1 MGYNSCVEQLNSNA
15 NEMSHSKLTLK
26 QRFRVEAFLEEGW
39 FQKDIASRIK
49 ADPSTVSRELAR
61 FEGET
66 YDARKAHTQS
76 LARRKEAK
84 RKTKVL
90 LVNKTVHAY
99 VKEKLKLFWSPEQI
113 AERGEAEC
121 LGMVCH
127 ETIYQFIYEE
137 KPEWKIYLRQKKGKY
152 RRRNGTKAREKER
165 ENAKKKR
172 INTRETVVNTR
183 ERLGDWEGD
192 TVVGGEKT
200 TAILTH
206 VERRSGY
213 LMADLL
219 KKKNARIVQERTVR
233 RFAKLPK
240 DKKHTITYDNGSEFA
255 EHEFIERKTKM
266 PVYFAYPYHSWERG
280 TNENTNG
287 LLRQFFPKRSP
298 FGMLKQRDVDEA
310 VELINH
316 RPRKRLGYLTPH
328 EVFVLGMP
336 IAIQGRM

>member
-1 MGYNSCVEQLNSNA
+1 
-15 NEMSHSKLTLK
+15 MSHSKLTLK
-26 QRFRVEAFLEEGW
+26 QRFQIETFLEEGW
-39 FQKDIASRIK
+39 FQKDIALRIGV
-49 ADPSTVSRELAR
+49 DPSAVSRELSR
-61 FEGET
+61 FEGDV
-66 YDARKAHTQS
+66 YDARKAHSQS
-76 LARRKEAK
+76 LARRKAAK

-90 LVNKTVHAY
+90 LKNETVHAY
-99 VKEKLKLFWSPEQI
+99 VEEKLRLFWSPEQI
-113 AERGEAEC
+113 AGKGRDEC

-127 ETIYQFIYEE
+127 ETIYAFIYEE
-137 KPEWKIYLRQKKGKY
+137 QPEWKQYLRQKKGRY
-152 RRRNGTKAREKER
+152 RRRHGTKTREKER
-165 ENAKKKR
+165 EDAKKKR
-172 INTRETVVNTR
+172 IDTREAVVNTR

-219 KKKNARIVQERTVR
+219 KKKSARIVHERTVR
-233 RFAKLPK
+233 RFSKLPK
-240 DKKHTITYDNGSEFA
+240 EAKHTITYDNGSEFA

-266 PVYFAYPYHSWERG
+266 SVYFAYPYHSWERG

-287 LLRQFFPKRSP
+287 LLRQFFPKKSL
-298 FGMLKQRDVDEA
+298 FGILTQKTVDEA